1 MKFLESLKIDTWWKV
16 VLLLGSGAIFM
27 SLTIKADFLQNKH
40 LFGLGMGMLIIG
52 ISYWIA
58 EKKYSTIKPPNVYT
72 GPTALISWKEIHH
85 NPITGIMLIFGFIL
99 ICLFGF
105 LIVKNLI

>member
-16 VLLLGSGAIFM
+16 VLLLGVGAIFM
-27 SLTIKADFLQNKH
+27 SLTIKAEFIQNKH
-40 LFGLGMGMLIIG
+40 LFGIGIGMLLIS

-58 EKKYSTIKPPNVYT
+58 EKKFSTIKPPNVYT

-85 NPITGIMLIFGFIL
+85 NPITSILLMLGFIF

>member
-1 MKFLESLKIDTWWKV
+1 MNFLERLKIDSWWKV
-16 VLLLGSGAIFM
+16 VLLLGIGSIFM
-27 SLTIKADFLQNKH
+27 SFTIDVDFVQERY
-40 LFGLGMGMLIIG
+40 LFGVGLGMLLIG

-58 EKKYSTIKPPNVYT
+58 EKSFSEIKPPNVYT
-72 GPTALISWKEIHH
+72 GPAALISWKEIHH
-85 NPITGIMLIFGFIL
+85 NLITCIMLTLGLIL

>member
-1 MKFLESLKIDTWWKV
+1 MKFLESLKIDTWWKII
-16 VLLLGSGAIFM
+16 LLLGVGAIFM
-27 SLTIKADFLQNKH
+27 SFTVKIDFIQNKH
-40 LFGLGMGMLIIG
+40 LCGLGIGMLLLG

-58 EKKYSTIKPPNVYT
+58 EQRFSTIKPPNAYT

-85 NPITGIMLIFGFIL
+85 NPITAILLSLGFIF
-99 ICLFGF
+99 IGLFGF

>member
-1 MKFLESLKIDTWWKV
+1 MNFLERLKIDSWWKV
-16 VLLLGSGAIFM
+16 VLLLGIGSIFM
-27 SLTIKADFLQNKH
+27 SFTIDIDFVQERY
-40 LFGLGMGMLIIG
+40 LFGVGLGMLLIG

-58 EKKYSTIKPPNVYT
+58 EKSFSEIKPPNVYT
-72 GPTALISWKEIHH
+72 GPAALISWKEIHH
-85 NPITGIMLIFGFIL
+85 NPITCIMLTLGLIL